1 MNGVNDMA
9 VGPGGFVPPNPG
21 GGNGDAGGMPA
32 APRGLGQQP
41 ESFTAWHDTRRPHA
55 GDTAL
60 AGNNPLVAAANPL
73 LDLIPQIR
81 ATGHH
86 SAPRNCA
93 STSSTKCGASRR
105 ARSKAASRPR

>member
-1 MNGVNDMA
+1 MNNDMA

-21 GGNGDAGGMPA
+21 GGAMGDAST
-32 APRGLGQQP
+32 APRGIGAQP

-55 GDTAL
+55 GDTAI

-86 SAPRNCA
+86 PSPAQLRDTWSTRCA
-93 STSSTKCGASRR
+93 ASRH
-105 ARSKAASRPR
+105 ARSRRASRPR

>member
-9 VGPGGFVPPNPG
+9 VGAGGFVPPNPG
-21 GGNGDAGGMPA
+21 GGGAADPGGMPA
-32 APRGLGQQP
+32 AQRGMGAQP
-41 ESFTAWHDTRRPHA
+41 ESFTAWHDARRPHA

-86 SAPRNCA
+86 PAPAQCYGEYRQPTDGTA
-93 STSSTKCGASRR
+93 
-105 ARSKAASRPR
+105 